1 MSKERE
7 GVGEGVDEKDFF
19 REATLK
25 LCSSLEIER
34 ALHQCLLYIRR
45 FIPAGQ
51 VGFHVY
57 HRDEGIVETVAHA
70 TPAGG
75 DATAM
80 RIPLSANGKKQIDD
94 QRLVRVRLIE
104 RLGDDPITG
113 PVADRLEAWD
123 LSAVVI
129 DLVLEKTLLG
139 IFSVF
144 NNGREQFSPEHV
156 RLLSLLAKPCAIA
169 LTNSLRFRELK
180 NLKEL
185 LADDNRYLKEEL
197 NKMTGEQVIGAGQGL
212 KDVMGMVHQVA
223 PLESP
228 VLLLGETGTGK
239 EVMANAI
246 HNLSL
251 RKEGPFIRVNCGAIP
266 ASLLDSEL
274 FGYEKGAFTGAISR
288 KRGRIERAQGGTL
301 FLDEIGELSAQAQVR
316 LLRVIQE
323 KEIDR
328 VGGSETVRVNIR
340 VIAATHRNLETM
352 MEEQK
357 FRADLFFRL
366 RVFPISIPP
375 LRERPQDIPAL
386 VRHFILKKAKEMK
399 RPHIPAP
406 CPSAMTRLMVY
417 HWPGNIRELEN
428 AVERSLILDRSN
440 LLTFKEIGIGEG
452 NTISAS
458 LNWESPE
465 TGQRPDQLL
474 KTKQQETP
482 LELDQVLIQH
492 IRHVLDLCKG
502 RVEGERG
509 AAKLLNIH
517 PSTLRKRMKKLNI
530 SFGRRNN
537 PPGRRL
543 T

>member
-1 MSKERE
+1 M
-7 GVGEGVDEKDFF
+7 GVDEKDFF

-57 HRDEGIVETVAHA
+57 HRDAGVVETIAHA

-75 DATAM
+75 NAVAM
-80 RIPLSANGKKQIDD
+80 KIALSARGKRQIEER
-94 QRLVRVRLIE
+94 RLVRVRLIE

-144 NNGREQFSPEHV
+144 NNGKQGFLPEHV
-156 RLLSLLAKPCAIA
+156 RLLSLLDKPCAIA

-180 NLKEL
+180 NLKER
-185 LADDNRYLKEEL
+185 LADDNRYLQDEL

-212 KDVMGMVHQVA
+212 KEVMEMVRQVS

-251 RKEGPFIRVNCGAIP
+251 RKGGPFIRVNCGAIP

-316 LLRVIQE
+316 LLRVLQE

-352 MEEQK
+352 MAEQK

-375 LRERPQDIPAL
+375 LRERKADIPAL
-386 VRHFILKKAKEMK
+386 VRHFILKKSREMK
-399 RPHIPAP
+399 RLQIPSP
-406 CPSAMTRLMVY
+406 CPDAMARLMAY

-428 AVERSLILDRSN
+428 AVERSLILDRSG
-440 LLTFKEIGIGEG
+440 LLFFKEIGMQKPLRGSVPGLVPGQSSHE
-452 NTISAS
+452 
-458 LNWESPE
+458 PE
-465 TGQRPDQLL
+465 ELL
-474 KTKQQETP
+474 G
-482 LELDQVLIQH
+482 LDQVMAVH
-492 IRHVLDLCKG
+492 IRHVLDQCKG
-502 RVEGERG
+502 RVEGEKG
-509 AAKLLNIH
+509 AAKRLKVH
-517 PSTLRKRMKKLNI
+517 PSTLRKRMKKLDI
-530 SFGRRNN
+530 SFGRNRVPSNG
-537 PPGRRL
+537 PL
-543 T
+543 A